1 VGAALA
7 VLVVGGGAG
16 FTVAFL
22 ATHKP
27 SPIGHVVPLG
37 SANPTPVASPTV
49 SSPPLTGYLCESV
62 NTGETGSWVIYLATA
77 SGTLYQAQADTT
89 EVEAYPGTLQLVGST
104 LVLRD
109 SLYSNTDA
117 PNLLE
122 SGQYAVIE
130 NGDTLTIAVPW
141 SDGTVHSYACFAA
154 PLSAYNQDV
163 SQMQATISAY
173 ESASAASAQAS
184 AAASA
189 QAAQA
194 SAAASAQA
202 AASAAAQAAAVIAKE
217 EATCAQAGGSWGTVG
232 YDLCQL
238 RYQSPSDGQTYDY
251 TVDFDANGNVTV
263 APCSD
268 QGFSETHDCLD
279 QPETAQ
285 QAQADCLNGSYN
297 GGQPGE
303 WHSDTDICSL

>member
-1 VGAALA
+1 M
-7 VLVVGGGAG
+7 
-16 FTVAFL
+16 
-22 ATHKP
+22 
-27 SPIGHVVPLG
+27 
-37 SANPTPVASPTV
+37 ASPTV

-62 NTGETGSWVIYLATA
+62 NTSETGSWVIYLATA

-173 ESASAASAQAS
+173 QSASAA
-184 AAASA
+184 
-189 QAAQA
+189 AAQA

-202 AASAAAQAAAVIAKE
+202 AASAAAQAAAVTAKE

-232 YDLCQL
+232 YDLCQVK
-238 RYQSPSDGQTYDY
+238 YQSPSDGQTYNY
-251 TVDFDANGNVTV
+251 EVDFDGNGNVTV

-268 QGFSETHDCLD
+268 QGFAQTHDCLD
-279 QPETAQ
+279 QPETVQ
-285 QAQADCLNGSYN
+285 QAQADCLDGSYN

>member
-1 VGAALA
+1 MGAALA

-37 SANPTPVASPTV
+37 SANPTPAASPTV

-117 PNLLE
+117 P
-122 SGQYAVIE
+122 
-130 NGDTLTIAVPW
+130 
-141 SDGTVHSYACFAA
+141 
-154 PLSAYNQDV
+154 
-163 SQMQATISAY
+163 ATISAY